1 MMTGRRF
8 PWAVLLLLWAAFGTF
23 LVHFYWPM
31 ISTLNLNDADDFLR
45 LQQIRD
51 YINGQ
56 SWFDLTQ
63 KRMAAPEGLAMH
75 WSRLVDLPVLLFLI
89 PLTPILGAQTA
100 EIVAIIGAPLL
111 NLLVLMI
118 ALVAIVRRLIGTDP
132 MASGLACF
140 MAMSAPSVFTQIH
153 PGRIDHHGWQIAIA
167 TVAVAALLQR
177 AARLS
182 GVVAGLAL
190 ALYLNIS
197 IEGVPFVAAAVGIV
211 GLLWA
216 FDRDY
221 GVRLTSMLWALA
233 LGALGSN
240 LLTAPYYRWTEGLCD
255 ALMPSHLAAMG
266 MAAVGTMLS
275 VRFAGKQSWFV
286 RIGLLVA
293 VMIATLAVFGVEAPT
308 CLGSPFGKLDP
319 VINNFWYRN
328 VLEGMPFW
336 RQDNI
341 MAASTI
347 AFPALAVLGSVLGAL
362 RTKTPEM
369 RRRWMIMLVL
379 AVASLMIGAMV
390 RRASG
395 VAHVLAV
402 PGALV
407 LIGIAVR
414 WAEARLPSL
423 LKIVAMA
430 SAVLALTP
438 IVPVLAVAAMTPDP
452 ASDSAPAKPADPCDR
467 LCVLKRLAAQ
477 PPERILANID
487 LGPIII
493 AHTTHSVYGSGYHR
507 MEGPLRETILFFEGS
522 PEAAHA
528 FVREKGFR
536 TIMVNAGSDEATL
549 FIDRAP
555 NGLLARLVKGP
566 VPNWLVED
574 PVSSSTYKVFRVRD

>member
-1 MMTGRRF
+1 MSVRRF
-8 PWAVLLLLWAAFGTF
+8 PWIMLLVLWAVLGAFMAY
-23 LVHFYWPM
+23 FYWPM
-31 ISTLNLNDADDFLR
+31 LSTLNLNDADDFLR

-51 YINGQ
+51 YMNGQ

-63 KRMAAPEGLAMH
+63 RRMAAPEGLAMH

-89 PLTPILGAQTA
+89 PLTPLLGAQIA
-100 EIVAIIGAPLL
+100 EIIAIAGAPLL
-111 NLLVLMI
+111 NLLALM
-118 ALVAIVRRLIGTDP
+118 VAITAVIRRLIGTDP
-132 MASGLACF
+132 IASALACF
-140 MAMSAPSVFTQIH
+140 MVMSAPSVYTQIS
-153 PGRIDHHGWQIAIA
+153 PGRIDHHGWQMALA
-167 TVAVAALLQR
+167 AVAVAALVQR
-177 AARLS
+177 NARRS
-182 GVVAGLAL
+182 GAVAGVAL

-197 IEGVPFVAAAVGIV
+197 IEGAPFVAAAVGIV

-216 FDRDY
+216 FDRED
-221 GVRLTSMLWALA
+221 GARLTAMTGGLA
-233 LGALGSN
+233 IGGLVSN
-240 LLTAPYYRWTEGLCD
+240 LLTAPSYRWTEGLCD

-266 MAAVGTMLS
+266 VAAVGTTLT
-275 VRFAGKQSWFV
+275 VRFVSKQNWIM
-286 RIGLLVA
+286 RIASLAAVA
-293 VMIATLAVFGVEAPT
+293 LATLAVFGLAAPA

-336 RQDNI
+336 RQDRI

-347 AFPALAVLGSVLGAL
+347 AFPVLAILGSVLGTL

-369 RRRWMIMLVL
+369 RRRWIIMLAL
-379 AVASLMIGAMV
+379 AVASLLIGAMV

-395 VAHVLAV
+395 VAHILAV

-423 LKIVAMA
+423 LKVLAMA
-430 SAVLALTP
+430 FAVFALTP

-452 ASDSAPAKPADPCDR
+452 KSDSEPAKPADPCDR
-467 LCVLKRLAAQ
+467 LCVLKRLATR

-493 AHTTHSVYGSGYHR
+493 AHTPHSVYGSGYHR
-507 MEGPLRETILFFEGS
+507 MEGPLRETILFFQGS
-522 PEAAHA
+522 PEAAHDY
-528 FVREKGFR
+528 VRAKGFR
-536 TIMVNAGSDEATL
+536 TIMINAGSDEATL

-555 NGLLARLVKGP
+555 KGMLARLVKGP
-566 VPNWLVED
+566 LPEWLVED
-574 PVSSSTYKVFRVRD
+574 PISSSTYKVYRVRD